1 MLTYISIKNY
11 LTVNSLELNFKNGMT
26 AITGETGSGK
36 SVLIGALNATL
47 GQPVSSDLISKGAD
61 KLEITSIFNIKN
73 LPNVQEYLK
82 EFEFYDGDELI
93 LRRIVSTDGKN
104 KCFIN
109 SNVCKVSDLKKMSD
123 YLLTFHDQNQQQNL
137 VKNKR
142 QLALLDSFANN
153 DLLYFEVK
161 QLYNSIKKEKDKL
174 FNLKNNFDESNAL
187 YQLLTYQ
194 VNEIEELDLKPN
206 EYSELEIEYNKLAKA
221 SDYITEVNSAY
232 SILDNDSEFDVIT
245 MLSQLKKHIEKIE
258 DKSKLYNEIT
268 ETVESAYIN
277 LKEAKNMLI
286 SYSDTFEVNPER
298 LQEVSDRID
307 LILTIAKKHQ
317 TTPDRI
323 PLLFKELKE
332 RLEKIDYSELNL
344 EALELK
350 IQNLNEQYLIK
361 AKELRDSRIETI
373 PVLEDAINNEL
384 AKLNFNK
391 NIFSIV
397 HSKNYPDYA
406 FDEEYQFMDH
416 GIDKID
422 FYIQPNIG
430 QDKQLLSK
438 AASGGEL
445 SRISLVLEL
454 LSSQKKSV
462 PTLIFDEVDSGIGGE
477 TGDSVGNLL
486 KDIGNNNQLLVITH
500 LPQVAAKSA
509 NHIIV
514 KKGIKADNTLTII
527 EEVADNEKVNEIARM
542 LGGTRQ
548 ISNETWN
555 YAKKLI
561 EGNN

>member
-47 GQPVSSDLISKGAD
+47 GQPVSSDLISKGFD

-109 SNVCKVSDLKKMSD
+109 SNVCKVSDLKKMSE

-161 QLYNSIKKEKDKL
+161 QLFNSIKKEKDKL

-194 VNEIEELDLKPN
+194 VNEIEELELKPN
-206 EYSELEIEYNKLAKA
+206 EYAELEIEYNKLAKA

-258 DKSKLYNEIT
+258 DKSKLYNEIS

-286 SYSDTFEVNPER
+286 NYADTFEVNPER
-298 LQEVSDRID
+298 LQEVSNRID
-307 LILTIAKKHQ
+307 LILSIAKKHQ
-317 TTPDRI
+317 TTPDKI
-323 PLLFKELKE
+323 QLLFKELKE
-332 RLEKIDYSELNL
+332 RLDKIDYSELNL

-361 AKELRDSRIETI
+361 AKELRDSRIKTI
-373 PVLEDAINNEL
+373 PILEEAINNEL
-384 AKLNFNK
+384 SKLKFNK

-397 HSKNYPDYA
+397 HSQNYPDYA
-406 FDEEYQFMDH
+406 FDEEYQFMEH

>member
-47 GQPVSSDLISKGAD
+47 GQPVSSDLISKGSD

-109 SNVCKVSDLKKMSD
+109 SNVCKVSDLKKMSE

-161 QLYNSIKKEKDKL
+161 QLFNSIKKEKDKL

-206 EYSELEIEYNKLAKA
+206 EYAELEIEYNKLAKA

-258 DKSKLYNEIT
+258 DKSKLYNEIS

-286 SYSDTFEVNPER
+286 NYADTFEVNPER
-298 LQEVSDRID
+298 LQEVSNRID
-307 LILTIAKKHQ
+307 LILSIAKKHQ
-317 TTPDRI
+317 TTPDKI

-332 RLEKIDYSELNL
+332 RLDKIDYSELNL

-361 AKELRDSRIETI
+361 AKELRASRIKTI
-373 PVLEDAINNEL
+373 PILEEAINNEL
-384 AKLNFNK
+384 SKLKFNK

-397 HSKNYPDYA
+397 HSQNYPDYA
-406 FDEEYQFMDH
+406 FDEEYQFMEH

>member
-93 LRRIVSTDGKN
+93 LRRIVSIDGKN

-109 SNVCKVSDLKKMSD
+109 SNVCKVSDLKKMSE

-153 DLLYFEVK
+153 DSLYFEVK

-206 EYSELEIEYNKLAKA
+206 EYAELELEYNKLAKA

-307 LILTIAKKHQ
+307 LILSIAKKHQ

-373 PVLEDAINNEL
+373 PVLEEAINNEL
-384 AKLNFNK
+384 SKLNFNK

-406 FDEEYQFMDH
+406 FDEEYQFMEH